1 MNKEDLRVL
10 YRAGSDDLVVVIGE
24 EETGFLKQLPG
35 CSLAAVSG
43 FDWNTYLSPWPADA
57 VFRRGEGFAGKA
69 DELIGCLEELLPA
82 FPCRRRIIAGYSLA
96 GLFAVYACTKTD
108 LFDACVCCSGSMW
121 YPGFAEYLEEHPLL
135 CRKTYFSLGDKEH
148 QTKNPVMASVKEK
161 TEYAVRL
168 AQRNTE
174 CVFESNP
181 GNHFFEADKRLLK
194 GILSVIQA

>member
-1 MNKEDLRVL
+1 MRKEDLITK
-10 YRAGSDDLVVVIGE
+10 YSPGSDDLVVVIGE
-24 EETGFLKQLPG
+24 EDTDFLKQLPG
-35 CSLAAVSG
+35 CSLAVFSG

-108 LFDACVCCSGSMW
+108 LFDACVSGSGSMW
-121 YPGFAEYLEEHPLL
+121 YPGFAEYLEEHPLR
-135 CRKTYFSLGDKEH
+135 CRKAYFSLGDREH
-148 QTKNPVMASVKEK
+148 LTKNPVMASVKEK
-161 TEYAVRL
+161 TETVVRL

-174 CVFESNP
+174 CIFESNP
-181 GNHFFEADKRLLK
+181 GNHFTDADKRLLK